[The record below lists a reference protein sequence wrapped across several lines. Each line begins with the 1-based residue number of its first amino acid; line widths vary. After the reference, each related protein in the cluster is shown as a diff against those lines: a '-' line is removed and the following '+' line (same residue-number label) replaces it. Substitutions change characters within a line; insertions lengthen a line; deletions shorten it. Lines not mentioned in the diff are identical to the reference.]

1 MTRVKEKSRPHFT
14 RVLALVVAGCAA
26 IQSPLAEQ
34 DRSSLVD
41 QLFSFYTADRYD
53 DVSRALRQALSST
66 GSGQDVFDRTRSFL
80 DRVEQRLEDWPVR
93 AGAAFALEAAAAGAA
108 VDLQGAA
115 AVLGRASARLRRS
128 EPPSAFELDWHIAA
142 VAVLGAPVSD
152 ATEGWLTPHILEGR
166 EVREHYFDARERF
179 PGEPRLVLAW
189 GVAEEAAAHSWLYT
203 WGALRRE
210 SRRLSDSLPS
220 AHLRNAA
227 TAFENVRSRA
237 SPALSREAT
246 LRLGSVR
253 SYQGRTDEALS
264 LWHTIVSDPAAQ
276 GDERFL
282 AELLT
287 ARALIRLERPLDA
300 ETALRTALDLHPHA
314 QSAAIHLAALRF
326 QQGDAID
333 ATNLIHATITRGTPE
348 NDPWLSYFDQ
358 IGGTRPRT
366 LKAVREGWR

>member
-203 WGALRRE
+203 W
-210 SRRLSDSLPS
+210 
-220 AHLRNAA
+220 
-227 TAFENVRSRA
+227 
-237 SPALSREAT
+237 
-246 LRLGSVR
+246 